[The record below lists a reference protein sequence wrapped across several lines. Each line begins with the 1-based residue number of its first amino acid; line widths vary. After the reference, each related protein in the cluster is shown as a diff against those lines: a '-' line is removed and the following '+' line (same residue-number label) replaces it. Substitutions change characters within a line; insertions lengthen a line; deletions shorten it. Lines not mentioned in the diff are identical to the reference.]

1 MLSDTSAKALEEA
14 TYMSR
19 KPNCP
24 NFLFGFAV
32 LIFVM
37 IMAAVSYLAYPR
49 LRSMIVD
56 NLNKVLICTH
66 ARVLYDRCYKTLRAV
81 LKSVPNLLSP
91 KSNQSGGKSRH
102 KDRGKGKSRG
112 RGKRRSKAKQ
122 KDAAPPQLK
131 GYRSLLVLMV
141 ITGVFCVLGSG
152 EALWFSHIN
161 DSKAT
166 EGVNEVLD
174 DGVVERVRIEVC

>member
-1 MLSDTSAKALEEA
+1 
-14 TYMSR
+14 
-19 KPNCP
+19 
-24 NFLFGFAV
+24 
-32 LIFVM
+32 
-37 IMAAVSYLAYPR
+37 
-49 LRSMIVD
+49 MIVD
-56 NLNKVLICTH
+56 NLNELLICTH

-91 KSNQSGGKSRH
+91 ELNRSGGKSRR
-102 KDRGKGKSRG
+102 KDRGKGKSCGKG
-112 RGKRRSKAKQ
+112 RGCGKSRSKTRQ
-122 KDAAPPQLK
+122 KAAQPQLK
-131 GYRSLLVLMV
+131 GYCSLLVLMV

>member
-56 NLNKVLICTH
+56 NLNEVLSCTY
-66 ARVLYDRCYKTLRAV
+66 ARVLYDSGYKTLRAV

-91 KSNQSGGKSRH
+91 KLNHSGVKSRY
-102 KDRGKGKSRG
+102 KDRGKSRSSG

-122 KDAAPPQLK
+122 KEAPPQLK
-131 GYRSLLVLMV
+131 GYHSLLVLMM
-141 ITGVFCVLGSG
+141 ITGVFCVLGGG
-152 EALWFSHIN
+152 EALWFSHNN

-166 EGVNEVLD
+166 EGMNEVLD
-174 DGVVERVRIEVC
+174 DGVVEGVRIEVC